1 MIRVIEAKG
10 DSIDAAIQN
19 ALNQL
24 GCDRDEVSV
33 EVVKKPKSGFFGFGK
48 EPAVV
53 KVTYQA
59 SPAGKA
65 KDFLTGLLTRFGTPA
80 HIDVTEN
87 EEEKTIH
94 LELSGENMGAII
106 GRRGDTLDAFQ
117 YLTSIVTNKDE
128 DDRWRV
134 TVDTENYRAKREAAL
149 IALANKTAQKA
160 LKYKKGVALEPM
172 NPHERRIIHSAL
184 QEVEGV
190 TTYSTGSEPNRKVI
204 VAPTDLPQQTR
215 GGSKKPAGKGTGKS
229 GGNRRR
235 GGRKPAAAGTSI
247 EITE

>member
-80 HIDVTEN
+80 HIEVTEN

-94 LELSGENMGAII
+94 LELSGDNMGAII
-106 GRRGDTLDAFQ
+106 GRRGDTLDAIQ
-117 YLTSIVTNKDE
+117 HLTNYSINREAGKHA
-128 DDRWRV
+128 RV
-134 TVDTENYRAKREAAL
+134 SVDAENYRQKREESLQRLAAKV
-149 IALANKTAQKA
+149 AGKVV
-160 LKYKKGVALEPM
+160 KYRRNITLEPM
-172 NPHERRIIHSAL
+172 NAYERHVIHAAL
-184 QEVEGV
+184 QETPGV
-190 TTYSTGSEPNRKVI
+190 TTYSTGTEPNRRIVVAYSRDKV
-204 VAPTDLPQQTR
+204 VSQ
-215 GGSKKPAGKGTGKS
+215 
-229 GGNRRR
+229 
-235 GGRKPAAAGTSI
+235 
-247 EITE
+247 

>member
-80 HIDVTEN
+80 HIEVTEN

-94 LELSGENMGAII
+94 LELSGDNMGAII

-215 GGSKKPAGKGTGKS
+215 SSKKPAGKVPGKS

-235 GGRKPAAAGTSI
+235 GGRKPAASGTSI